1 MRGKMLWV
9 ILGKTKRSRRYKEMG
24 RNKQYFKEPDFR
36 RDEMMNPACSPSL
49 VIDNA
54 QRVYTEPGITNNNI
68 FRAAG
73 TSSII
78 MPNACFQNDCW
89 LQVVLSV
96 RLHIDSF

>member
-1 MRGKMLWV
+1 
-9 ILGKTKRSRRYKEMG
+9 MG

-73 TSSII
+73 TSYII